1 MNAFN
6 NKAAD
11 PLSWWARVFQT
22 RPLGW
27 LWAGQ
32 LISQAGDAVFD
43 IGLLWLLLDL
53 TGSSGTT
60 GLVAMAAYL
69 PSLLFGMFAGALV
82 DRFDRRT
89 LLLVSDGARFL
100 IVLAIPL
107 LYYLDGLGALVLGLL
122 TFARA
127 LFGTVFNPARD
138 ALIPALVPPTGLLAA
153 NSLIQTCWQF
163 GLLLGPG
170 LAGVLVPFTGEVHLF
185 TADALS
191 YLASFCFLWL
201 LPRALPR
208 QAAPVPDPADHT
220 RRAGPRAS
228 GRVTEHPRADHSTGL
243 LANGPATGLLAAGR
257 AAMAEVNL
265 GLARAWRD
273 RRIAVLLGVTAVD
286 NLFIMGPA
294 IIGTPLFVRQVL
306 GLGSGAYA
314 LSMTAYALGMLTG
327 TVLLNRFGRRY
338 SLSHILLWGIV
349 LDGLTFLPLLWVDSL
364 AGLYTTLFVHSLV
377 IPMIVVARPTLVQ
390 RLVEPAMQGR
400 IFSLIGVCVT
410 GLSAL
415 SVALTGWVCTLL
427 PVNQVFGAI
436 ALLAAATGAAGWL
449 VKEFRQAGNEPH
461 EAGGHTIP

>member
-1 MNAFN
+1 MNT
-6 NKAAD
+6 AARQQALAG
-11 PLSWWARVFQT
+11 PLGRLFQT

-32 LISQAGDAVFD
+32 LVSQAGDAVFD
-43 IGLLWLLLDL
+43 IGLLWLLLEL
-53 TGSSGTT
+53 TGSSATT
-60 GLVAMAAYL
+60 GLIAMAAYL
-69 PSLLFGMFAGALV
+69 PSLLFGMFSGALV

-100 IVLAIPL
+100 VVLAIPL
-107 LYYLDGLGALVLGLL
+107 LYYLDGLDALVLGLL
-122 TFARA
+122 TFSRA
-127 LFGTVFNPARD
+127 LFSTVFNPARD
-138 ALIPALVPPTGLLAA
+138 ALIPSLVPPSGLLAA

-170 LAGVLVPFTGEVHLF
+170 LAGLLIPFTGEVHLF

-201 LPRALPR
+201 LPAALPR
-208 QAAPVPDPADHT
+208 ATQPGTRTVDHG
-220 RRAGPRAS
+220 RRAN
-228 GRVTEHPRADHSTGL
+228 L
-243 LANGPATGLLAAGR
+243 LSAGR
-257 AAMAEVNL
+257 QAMADVNL

-306 GLGSGAYA
+306 GQGSGAYA
-314 LSMTAYALGMLTG
+314 LAMTAYALGMLTG
-327 TVLLNRFGRRY
+327 TVLLNRFGRRF

-349 LDGLTFLPLLWVDSL
+349 LDGLTFLPLLWVDSF

-415 SVALTGWVCTLL
+415 SVALTGWVCTRL
-427 PVNQVFGAI
+427 PVNRVFGAI
-436 ALLAAATGAAGWL
+436 AILAAATGAAGWL
-449 VKEFRQAGNEPH
+449 VKEFRQAGQS
-461 EAGGHTIP
+461 GD

>member
-1 MNAFN
+1 MSTTAGFST
-6 NKAAD
+6 D
-11 PLSWWARVFQT
+11 STSLFRRVFQT
-22 RPLGW
+22 RPLAL

-32 LISQAGDAVFD
+32 LVSQAGDAVFD
-43 IGLLWLLLDL
+43 IGLLWLLLEL
-53 TGSSGTT
+53 TGSPATT

-138 ALIPALVPPTGLLAA
+138 ALIPALVPPSGLLAA

-191 YLASFCFLWL
+191 YLASFAFLWL
-201 LPRALPR
+201 LRSTIPGATVP
-208 QAAPVPDPADHT
+208 APGPVDHRDFPGPSEAGAPA
-220 RRAGPRAS
+220 
-228 GRVTEHPRADHSTGL
+228 
-243 LANGPATGLLAAGR
+243 GLLAAGR

-327 TVLLNRFGRRY
+327 TVLLNRFGRRM

-349 LDGLTFLPLLWVDSL
+349 LDGLTFLPLLWVKSL
-364 AGLYTTLFVHSLV
+364 PGLYTTLFVHSLV

-427 PVNQVFGAI
+427 PVNRVFGAI

-449 VKEFRQAGNEPH
+449 VREFR
-461 EAGGHTIP
+461 EAGGGPYDAGGRASM

>member
-1 MNAFN
+1 MNPVAQTPP
-6 NKAAD
+6 ATLAG
-11 PLSWWARVFQT
+11 RIFQT

-43 IGLLWLLLDL
+43 IGLLWLLLEL
-53 TGSSGTT
+53 TGSSATT
-60 GLVAMAAYL
+60 GLIAMAAYL

-127 LFGTVFNPARD
+127 LFSTVFNPARD
-138 ALIPALVPPTGLLAA
+138 ALIPSLVPPSGLLAA

-170 LAGVLVPFTGEVHLF
+170 LAGLLIPFTGEVHLF

-201 LPRALPR
+201 LPSALPR
-208 QAAPVPDPADHT
+208 ANTTGTRAVDHS
-220 RRAGPRAS
+220 RRAS
-228 GRVTEHPRADHSTGL
+228 
-243 LANGPATGLLAAGR
+243 LLAAGR
-257 AAMAEVNL
+257 TAMADVNL

-327 TVLLNRFGRRY
+327 TVLLSRFGRRI

-349 LDGLTFLPLLWVDSL
+349 LDGLTFLPLLWVDSF

-436 ALLAAATGAAGWL
+436 AILAAATGAAGWL
-449 VKEFRQAGNEPH
+449 VKEFRQAGRPEV
-461 EAGGHTIP
+461 